1 MRMIFFLCFLSF
13 FAGCLSE
20 KEEVYV
26 LYAGSLTQ
34 TTEALGREFERE
46 IGISY
51 RGEGFGS
58 ITCARLIKE
67 KLREPDVF
75 LSADFSVI
83 DSEISDWF
91 LTFTS
96 GEMVIAYS
104 PKSKFSEEFSKKIW
118 FEVLQNDDFRLG
130 RTDPDLDPK
139 GYRVLF
145 VVKLAEIF
153 YDKELF
159 EKILGEERNPNQ
171 IFRETELLARLDVGQ
186 LDAVFAYKHEALE
199 RNLPFIQL
207 PKEINLASF
216 EHSDF
221 YKEVSYS
228 LKGKTIYASPIT
240 YVLTI
245 PKTAK
250 NKKNALKFV
259 KFVLEKKNLFFSN
272 FGEIPILSGGDKN
285 SIPLELREYVVGDCC
300 AI

>member
-1 MRMIFFLCFLSF
+1 MRWVFFLCLLSF
-13 FAGCLSE
+13 LTGCISE
-20 KEEVYV
+20 KEEIYV

-34 TTEALGREFERE
+34 TTDALGREFERE
-46 IGISY
+46 METSY

-58 ITCARLIKE
+58 IICARLIKE

-91 LTFTS
+91 LTFAS
-96 GEMVIAYS
+96 GEMVIAYN
-104 PKSKFSEEFSKKIW
+104 PKSKFSEEFSRKPW
-118 FEVLQNDDFRLG
+118 FEVLQNEGFRLG

-153 YDKELF
+153 YERELF
-159 EKILGEERNPNQ
+159 EKILGEERNPSQ
-171 IFRETELLARLDVGQ
+171 IFRETELLVRLEVGQ
-186 LDAVFAYKHEALE
+186 LNAVFAYKHEALE

-216 EHSDF
+216 KHSDF
-221 YKEVSYS
+221 YKEVSYT
-228 LKGKTIYASPIT
+228 LKGKTIYASPII

-245 PKTAK
+245 PKTVR
-250 NKKNALKFV
+250 NKKSAIEFV
-259 KFVLEKKNLFFSN
+259 KFILEKKNLFFSN
-272 FGEIPILSGGDKN
+272 FGEIPILSGGDKD
-285 SIPLELREYVVGDCC
+285 SIPLELREYIVGDCC
-300 AI
+300 EV